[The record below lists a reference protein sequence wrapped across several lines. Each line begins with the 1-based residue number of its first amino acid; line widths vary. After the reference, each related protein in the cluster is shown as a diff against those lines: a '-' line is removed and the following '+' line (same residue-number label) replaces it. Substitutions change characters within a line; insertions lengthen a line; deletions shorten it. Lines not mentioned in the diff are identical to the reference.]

1 MTMKIFK
8 LGSASWRELSS
19 IPASKQIPKES
30 RTIPASEQTPK
41 ELRTIP
47 STLGSNVNRRCAF
60 TLIEIIVAL
69 VLGTLLLATLMG
81 VLRRSFSEIGVATR
95 DDPGV
100 ARLGLL
106 VEQLRRDLTNARK
119 MYVGN
124 NRFEL
129 VGFIHRDPS
138 TLIATLRS
146 ARVIYEIRQNGTQ
159 SLLVRVQTDDARG
172 ILSSESFTE
181 AVYLGAINMLVSSN
195 EVRAFSEADKLGLS
209 SVNSASLLNRRDAVP
224 SSVQIV
230 ILDQR
235 GRTILDQTFWRERD
249 AS

>member
-1 MTMKIFK
+1 MTMKTFK
-8 LGSASWRELSS
+8 LGAAANASRRELPS
-19 IPASKQIPKES
+19 IPV
-30 RTIPASEQTPK
+30 SEQTPK

-47 STLGSNVNRRCAF
+47 STLGSHYVKRRRAF

-69 VLGTLLLATLMG
+69 VLGTLLLAALMG
-81 VLRRSFSEIGVATR
+81 VLRRSFAEIGLATR
-95 DDPGV
+95 DDRGA

-146 ARVIYEIRQNGTQ
+146 ARVVYEIRQNGTQ

-172 ILSSESFTE
+172 MLSAESFTE
-181 AVYLGAINMLVSSN
+181 LVYLGAINILVSSN

-209 SVNSASLLNRRDAVP
+209 SVNPMSLLNRRDAVP